1 MVEHCEKTKT
11 QRDVRKKMRADEISA
26 ISEAIKILTDDDAL
40 EIFKKAVPSASLITA
55 KRKTFDA
62 LMQFSKLGD
71 KKKKSLLQTTNGADS
86 AEAQTLFSEGLK
98 AMKHPGLFRARNVID
113 KLTKQHPSRELS
125 LLLTTING
133 AMRADTNEPGVDE
146 AGAKYAG
153 AAEKVV
159 SNMVDDMV
167 HVLHDEDVDD
177 EHKKDWCA
185 NETEKVNGIKAEK
198 QDLTDQLSA
207 SIEEMTDSIA
217 QLTEDIKVI
226 NEEIAANDK
235 EVYET
240 SELRKKEHQE
250 FVDTFSTLD
259 TARRL
264 IDKAATRLH
273 KFYNPEMM
281 AKKKKEVTDAA
292 LKKEGLDLLTPA
304 KGA

>member
-1 MVEHCEKTKT
+1 
-11 QRDVRKKMRADEISA
+11 
-26 ISEAIKILTDDDAL
+26 
-40 EIFKKAVPSASLITA
+40 
-55 KRKTFDA
+55 
-62 LMQFSKLGD
+62 
-71 KKKKSLLQTTNGADS
+71 
-86 AEAQTLFSEGLK
+86 
-98 AMKHPGLFRARNVID
+98 MKHPGLFRARNVID

-198 QDLTDQLSA
+198 QELTDQLSA
-207 SIEEMTDSIA
+207 SIEQMTDSIA
-217 QLTEDIKVI
+217 QLVEDIKVI

-235 EVYET
+235 EVFET

-259 TARRL
+259 TAKRL

-273 KFYNPEMM
+273 KFYHPKDFHKKQEKVKDDALKEAGLALLQKSKVAPPVIPETPGSYQ
-281 AKKKKEVTDAA
+281 KKEAGGVIGLMHEMKEELTADMAEAETEEKFSAKDYSRMMKEAA
-292 LKKEGLDLLTPA
+292 ETRALDVKRLNHETTA
-304 KGA
+304 KSDLE